1 MITKAIVK
9 ETNKIGTNKFK
20 VYIPLLRN
28 ANDEERDAI
37 YDATLCYT
45 AGIMY
50 TLKVNDVVFVD
61 FEDNLMEKPVILGKL
76 YRGDTED
83 NSDVQLKVKTIN
95 ITEKCSLPEN
105 TTISNVNLKD
115 MVKEIEK
122 GFSLDIDKQS

>member
-9 ETNKIGTNKFK
+9 ETNKIGSNIFK

-28 ANDEERDAI
+28 ANDEEKDAI
-37 YDATLCYT
+37 FDATLCYT
-45 AGIMY
+45 TGVMY
-50 TLKVNDVVFVD
+50 TLKVNDVVFVG

-76 YRGDTED
+76 YKGDTED
-83 NSDVQLKVKTIN
+83 NSSVQLKVKTID

-105 TTISNVNLKD
+105 TNIGNVNLKD

-122 GFSLDIDKQS
+122 GFSLDIDKQG